1 MLVDLAL
8 VLVGLDPLDV
18 LGLAGLHADDGLLE
32 LGGKLHAVQG
42 DGAVLG
48 GEVAGA
54 LDVLDVDADDVTLGD
69 LAVLVGVLVG
79 HLVGEE
85 LVELPVNLCLGNL
98 LGGHVDLG
106 GVIALELGL
115 GADVDGDGGLV
126 VGVLHDEGG
135 LVAEGD
141 LAQRGD
147 VELLDDGGVGGVE
160 QVVGGLG
167 EDGLEAHHVVDDGA
181 GNVAATEALEGVLV
195 GDLRVGLLDGRV
207 DVGGRDGDLGGQLVV
222 LRLLRGDGDV
232 QRSSSVSYLGGLLPS
247 NECPVE
253 RAHWCGRKDSNL
265 HGVSPTGT

>member
-1 MLVDLAL
+1 MTLKLNFSNKFAANIA
-8 VLVGLDPLDV
+8 PFK
-18 LGLAGLHADDGLLE
+18 AD
-32 LGGKLHAVQG
+32 ATTFV
-42 DGAVLG
+42 
-48 GEVAGA
+48 
-54 LDVLDVDADDVTLGD
+54 DVLDVDADDVTLGD
-69 LAVLVGVLVG
+69 LAVLVGVLIG

-85 LVELPVNLCLGNL
+85 LVELPVDLGLGGL

-115 GADVDGDGGLV
+115 GANVDGDGGLV
-126 VGVLHDEGG
+126 VEVLHDKGG

-167 EDGLEAHHVVDDGA
+167 EDGLETHHVVDDGT

-265 HGVSPTGT
+265 HA